1 MKPKEQIIS
10 DLDMIIEE
18 SKLNKPSYHR
28 IIHFA
33 KQAKWLV
40 FHYETLFN
48 PKWSFDF
55 KSFILGLL
63 ATLVVMMFAIR

>member
-10 DLDMIIEE
+10 DLDTIIKE

-28 IIHFA
+28 IIYFA
-33 KQAKWLV
+33 KQAKWMVLY
-40 FHYETLFN
+40 YETLFN
-48 PKWSFDF
+48 HKWSIDF

-63 ATLVVMMFAIR
+63 AMLVVMMFAIR